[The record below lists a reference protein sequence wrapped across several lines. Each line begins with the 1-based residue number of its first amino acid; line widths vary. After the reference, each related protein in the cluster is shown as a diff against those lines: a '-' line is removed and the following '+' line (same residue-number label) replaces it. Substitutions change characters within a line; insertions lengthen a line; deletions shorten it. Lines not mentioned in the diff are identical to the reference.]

1 MTAPVM
7 KFMGV
12 LEGDELTD
20 TLQNLHQ
27 RSRTGRLDVMGAFRK
42 GEIYYV
48 AGQLVHAVS
57 DRDQGENALVALL
70 KQTSGMFQFWETD
83 ATSERSIG
91 KYGYQG
97 RVTDHLS
104 LLMWA
109 VQMQDETN
117 VAFDPDNLETSDLF
131 GELKREPGG
140 SVGVQVTAPGVAVVP
155 EVMSAPG
162 NELVAAPLSAQ
173 RGPQM
178 VRASGDLEVRA
189 SPSMVDDLLLED
201 VVPDVL
207 PVAVWQTFQRELMGV
222 VGPVG
227 RVMTVRVAR
236 KLKFDVQDVSSVQ
249 IPRLSLVPF
258 YSQVLEQVDEGD
270 RAECQER
277 LQPLLEDALGSS
289 L

>member
-7 KFMGV
+7 KYMGV
-12 LEGDELTD
+12 LEDDELTD
-20 TLQNLHQ
+20 ALQNLHR
-27 RSRTGRLDVMGAFRK
+27 RSRTGRLDVMGASRK

-48 AGQLVHAVS
+48 GGQLVHAVS
-57 DRDQGENALVALL
+57 EHDQGENALVILL
-70 KQTSGMFQFWETD
+70 KQTSGMFQFWATE

-91 KYGYQG
+91 KFGYSG
-97 RVTDHLS
+97 KLTDHMG

-117 VAFDPDNLETSDLF
+117 VAFDPSNLENSDLF
-131 GELKREPGG
+131 EELNRAVDDP
-140 SVGVQVTAPGVAVVP
+140 GVQVAVPVP
-155 EVMSAPG
+155 TEVTSVPV
-162 NELVAAPLSAQ
+162 NESVMTPSLEQ

-178 VRASGDLEVRA
+178 VRASGDVEVRV
-189 SPSMVDDLLLED
+189 PSSLVDDLLLED

-207 PVAVWQTFQRELMGV
+207 PVSVWQNFQRELMAV

-227 RVMTVRVAR
+227 RIMTVRVAR
-236 KLKFDVQDVSSVQ
+236 KLKFDVQDVRSVH

-258 YSQVLEQVDEGD
+258 YSQVLELVDEGD
-270 RAECQER
+270 RAECQEK

>member
-27 RSRTGRLDVMGAFRK
+27 RARTGRLDVMGAFRK

-70 KQTSGMFQFWETD
+70 KQTSGMFQFWETE
-83 ATSERSIG
+83 ATAERSIG

-97 RVTDHLS
+97 KLTDHLG

-109 VQMQDETN
+109 VQMQDETD
-117 VAFDPDNLETSDLF
+117 VAFDPNNLENSDLF
-131 GELKREPGG
+131 GALNQV
-140 SVGVQVTAPGVAVVP
+140 VGEAAASPAVAGVTAPPALEAVPALVP
-155 EVMSAPG
+155 
-162 NELVAAPLSAQ
+162 

-178 VRASGDLEVRA
+178 VRASGDTDLRV
-189 SPSMVDDLLLED
+189 SPDQVDDLLLED

-207 PVAVWQTFQRELMGV
+207 PVSVWQNFQRELMSV

-227 RVMTVRVAR
+227 RIMTVRVAK

-249 IPRLSLVPF
+249 IPRLSLVLF
-258 YSQVLEQVDEGD
+258 YGQVLEQVDEGD
-270 RAECQER
+270 RAECQDR
-277 LQPLLEDALGSS
+277 LQPLLEDVLGSS